1 MDDPDSL
8 IGSLRLLLILLL
20 VLLNGFFVMSEF
32 ALVTVRRSWVETL
45 ARRGNQRAAVL
56 QRVISNI
63 DDYIAATQL
72 GITMA
77 SLALG
82 WIGEPALARLLEPVV
97 APLTSPVLVSFA
109 RHTVAVVLAFTII
122 TFLHVVVGELA
133 PKTLAL
139 ERTQSIALWVARPM
153 EIFYRAFKPFIIVL
167 NRSGIFVLRL
177 LGIPPTH
184 GHGGMYAE
192 EIQHLINVSHEQG
205 LLEPVEHQLISNVFS
220 FSGATVREAMRPRA
234 EVTAIEA
241 ATPFEEII
249 RTFETSGYSR
259 IPVYRE
265 QWDNIVGVLHSK
277 DLMRYLRQPDRFRI
291 EQVVHSPFFVPDSA
305 ALDDVLRQMRQR
317 KNHFALVVD
326 EYGAIEGIITLE
338 DILEELVGEIH
349 DEHDLEEERI
359 LRRPDGTIVLAG
371 SVTVREVNRALGL
384 NLPESDDYNTVA
396 GLLMTRTGRLP
407 LLGDRI
413 SYNGV
418 TFTVEKMEGR
428 RVTRLRLE
436 FDEPAVV
443 TPPST
448 AAVKNETDACRPVS
462 SSGAGQAHHPADQ

>member
-1 MDDPDSL
+1 MDDPGSL
-8 IGSLRLLLILLL
+8 LDSLRLLLIFLL
-20 VLLNGFFVMSEF
+20 VFLNGFFVMSEF

-45 ARRGNQRAAVL
+45 AGRGDRRARVL
-56 QRVISNI
+56 LRVISKI

-72 GITMA
+72 GITIA
-77 SLALG
+77 SIALG
-82 WIGEPALARLLEPVV
+82 WVGEPALAHLLEPLF
-97 APLTSPVLVSFA
+97 APLTSHVLASVAS
-109 RHTVAVVLAFTII
+109 HTLAVVLAFTII

-139 ERTQSIALWVARPM
+139 ERTQTIALLVARPM
-153 EIFYRAFKPFIIVL
+153 ELFYQMFKPFVLLL

-205 LLEPVEHQLISNVFS
+205 LLEPVEHQLISNVFH
-220 FSGATVREAMRPRA
+220 FSGATVRDAMRPRA
-234 EVTAIEA
+234 EVTALEA
-241 ATPFEEII
+241 STPFDEII
-249 RTFETSGYSR
+249 RTFEASGYSR
-259 IPVYRE
+259 IPVYRQ
-265 QWDNIVGVLHSK
+265 QWDNVIGILHSK
-277 DLMRYLRQPDRFRI
+277 DLLRYLRQPERFKI

-305 ALDDVLRQMRQR
+305 SLDDVLRQMRQK

-326 EYGAIEGIITLE
+326 EYGVIEGIVTLE

-349 DEHDLEEERI
+349 DEHDLDEERI
-359 LRRPDGTIVLAG
+359 LRRPDGSIVLAG

-396 GLLMTRTGRLP
+396 GFLMTHTGRLP

-413 SYNGV
+413 TYNGV
-418 TFTVEKMEGR
+418 TFTIEKMEGR
-428 RVTRLRLE
+428 RVTRICLE
-436 FDEPAVV
+436 IGDSHQPLPGTPPRPERKDRTDVCQPEPA
-443 TPPST
+443 PSP
-448 AAVKNETDACRPVS
+448 E
-462 SSGAGQAHHPADQ
+462 AGVRG